1 MIFVDTNVFMYAVGR
16 DHPLREQARSF
27 FADNFERKSQLVT
40 SSEVLQEL
48 MHAYLP
54 VKRISTLD
62 AALKLAESATGAV
75 WPVEREDIVFARLL
89 LDRYPELGA
98 RGLIRSP
105 DHLLGPFHPGLIDF
119 RARSGTSG
127 CHQRVRQVCLGGNE
141 IEPGLDHTAPN

>member
-16 DHPLREQARSF
+16 DHPLREEARSF
-27 FADNFERKSQLVT
+27 FEDNFERKSQLVT

-62 AALKLAESATGAV
+62 AAFTLAESATGAV

-98 RGLIRSP
+98 RDLL
-105 DHLLGPFHPGLIDF
+105 HLACCKRRETETIMTYD
-119 RARSGTSG
+119 RALSAAFDR
-127 CHQRVRQVCLGGNE
+127 
-141 IEPGLDHTAPN
+141 